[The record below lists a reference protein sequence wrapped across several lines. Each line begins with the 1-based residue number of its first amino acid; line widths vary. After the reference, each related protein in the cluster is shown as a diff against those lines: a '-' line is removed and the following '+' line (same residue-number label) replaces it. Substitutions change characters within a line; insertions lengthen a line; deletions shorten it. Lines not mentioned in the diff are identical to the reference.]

1 MDDLEEGAFSEGREF
16 NLTERL
22 PQRVRVR
29 GRLISFDAGSIVI
42 EFEVPE
48 PTLEIIEGRLALVQW
63 EDHSWRGATSTT
75 KDHTRPG
82 LYSAG
87 LTVRIG
93 FVLIDPPKT
102 PSRPVALRWL
112 AVGGGAELE
121 VSFD

>member
-1 MDDLEEGAFSEGREF
+1 MDDLEDIEAAALG
-16 NLTERL
+16 ERG
-22 PQRVRVR
+22 PRRVQVR
-29 GRLISFDAGSIVI
+29 GRLVSFDAGSIVI

-48 PTLEIIEGRLALVQW
+48 PTLEISEGRLALVQW
-63 EDHSWRGATSTT
+63 EDHVWRGATST